1 MSEDDKRQA
10 LGYALIKFGAKA
22 AKGKKGRE
30 IEALTEGAADAADE
44 YVKTLNQAKKDKRQ
58 LTKDLAE
65 YGLAKEKNRIAEQS
79 ARAQLAQSEA
89 AMTRAERT
97 GSQAERTAL
106 IKAWQDESKITPADK
121 RLPFPVW
128 LQTQGFGGAP
138 TTGATPGMDIRS
150 FYK

>member
-1 MSEDDKRQA
+1 MEAIGFAMIKAGAKTMQGKSQ
-10 LGYALIKFGAKA
+10 YALQNIGE
-22 AKGKKGRE
+22 G
-30 IEALTEGAADAADE
+30 IEAGADD
-44 YVKTLNQAKKDKRQ
+44 YVKTLQQAKKDKRQ

-65 YGLAKEKNRIAEQS
+65 YGLAKEKNRIAES
-79 ARAQLAQSEA
+79 AANAQLAQSEA
-89 AMTRAERT
+89 AMIRAERT